1 MNNTDAMAVYD
12 TSLKQQGSRPP
23 AHTAEAACVPQQN
36 QRQSTVKNNLEHI
49 NAGKALE
56 AEQIQRAETLTEVDG
71 ELKSVAIEML
81 ENRVSP
87 DRIIL
92 KLSNIIMHL
101 SDDKV
106 FYKKVQALVHKNYSD
121 R

>member
-1 MNNTDAMAVYD
+1 MNNVDTLAVYD
-12 TSLKQQGSRPP
+12 IPLKQQGGRPP
-23 AHTAEAACVPQQN
+23 ANTAEAACAPQKYQI
-36 QRQSTVKNNLEHI
+36 QSTVKNILEDI
-49 NAGKALE
+49 NASKALE
-56 AEQIQRAETLTEVDG
+56 AEQIQRAETLREVDG

-87 DRIIL
+87 DKIIL

-101 SDDKV
+101 SDDKA
-106 FYKKVQALVHKNYSD
+106 FYKEVQALVHKNYSD

>member
-1 MNNTDAMAVYD
+1 MNNVDTLAVYD
-12 TSLKQQGSRPP
+12 IPLKQQGGRPP
-23 AHTAEAACVPQQN
+23 AHTAEAACSPQKYQI
-36 QRQSTVKNNLEHI
+36 QSTVKNILEDI
-49 NAGKALE
+49 NASKALE
-56 AEQIQRAETLTEVDG
+56 AEQIQRAETLREVDG

-87 DRIIL
+87 DKIIL

-101 SDDKV
+101 SDDKA

>member
-1 MNNTDAMAVYD
+1 
-12 TSLKQQGSRPP
+12 
-23 AHTAEAACVPQQN
+23 
-36 QRQSTVKNNLEHI
+36 
-49 NAGKALE
+49 
-56 AEQIQRAETLTEVDG
+56 
-71 ELKSVAIEML
+71 ML

-87 DRIIL
+87 DKIIL

-101 SDDKV
+101 SDDKA